1 MSNGVRAISPW
12 QRKTWEVQFRT
23 VCLLMRDDMMN
34 AVLRERLSAL
44 RSRLDD
50 FDMYLGPAVRSQDL
64 VTLNAAARD
73 WFGAEIPRGY
83 AEFLRTHDGFVA
95 AGVFLYSSRARP
107 FPDSE
112 GHSPAFLE
120 QNRIA
125 REVDCMN
132 NVLVFGDSDQD
143 YYVLDLSS
151 KTYQVRDRQ
160 AFDNVYEEYS
170 TFDEMLAHVI
180 TVVEQLS

>member
-1 MSNGVRAISPW
+1 
-12 QRKTWEVQFRT
+12 
-23 VCLLMRDDMMN
+23 
-34 AVLRERLSAL
+34 
-44 RSRLDD
+44 
-50 FDMYLGPAVRSQDL
+50 
-64 VTLNAAARD
+64 
-73 WFGAEIPRGY
+73 
-83 AEFLRTHDGFVA
+83 
-95 AGVFLYSSRARP
+95 
-107 FPDSE
+107 
-112 GHSPAFLE
+112 
-120 QNRIA
+120 
-125 REVDCMN
+125 MN